1 MSKLLTIDH
10 EAELLKRDQ
19 QIDELLE
26 RLKVLEEEI
35 KRLKDLLA
43 AKGKSK
49 GSKKPKFK
57 INYSIDK
64 TQRKSKRGKAATG
77 RYKKEQ
83 KSSQVDEREDIYPEG
98 VKKGDCILHRQ
109 QYVWRIIDGKAKYV
123 CYDIYAK
130 PGSLDLP
137 LVPGTRNSRSEYG
150 LEIILTVAFLHYWTG
165 VSQDNACNILGY
177 FTDLEL
183 TKSQA
188 NSLLNQ
194 LSTDWAKEYENIAN
208 LLALQLVV
216 YIDETGW
223 RVGQRNCYT
232 WAFSTMEHVLFRCGV
247 SRGKAEAEEILG
259 EKFWGIGVSD
269 NYNAYNNLFADHQLC
284 WAHLLR
290 KAIKLMLENP
300 EEESYRE
307 FFKELMNIYRE
318 AVRCQKDKR
327 LSEGR
332 AEKAERLQERIIN
345 LCIRAKEKVDEE
357 KMTGHEGTFVKLQNE
372 LVKGID
378 ALFTFVLYPEVEP
391 TNNRSE
397 RNVRREAEIRKG
409 GRTSKS
415 EKGAERRSTIMTVL
429 ATLNTRFEKFTLEN
443 LLKEVQSW
451 IDAGR
456 SIFREELAEIAKANG
471 PPVVQFIS

>member
-1 MSKLLTIDH
+1 MSKILAIEH
-10 EAELLKRDQ
+10 ESELLKRDQ
-19 QIDELLE
+19 QIAELLE
-26 RLKVLEEEI
+26 RLKVLEEENE
-35 KRLKDLLA
+35 RLKNLLTT
-43 AKGKSK
+43 KGKSK

-57 INYSIDK
+57 INYSVDK
-64 TQRKSKRGKAATG
+64 TQRKSKRGKTATG
-77 RYKKEQ
+77 RHKKEQ
-83 KSSQVDEREDIYPEG
+83 KSSQVDEREAIYPEG
-98 VKKGDCILHRQ
+98 VKKGDCIVHRQ
-109 QYVWRIIDGKAKYV
+109 QYVWRIIDGQAKYL
-123 CYDIYAK
+123 CYDVYAK
-130 PGSLDLP
+130 PGSLNLP

-150 LEIILTVAFLHYWTG
+150 LEIILSVAFLHYWTG
-165 VSQDNACNILGY
+165 VSQDNACNILKY
-177 FTDLEL
+177 FTGLEL

-194 LSTDWAKEYENIAN
+194 LSTDWVKEYENIAD

-223 RVGQRNCYT
+223 KVGGKDCYT
-232 WAFSTMEHVLFRCGV
+232 WAFSTIEHVLFRCGV

-269 NYNAYNNLFADHQLC
+269 NYNAYNNLFSDHQLC

-290 KAIKLMLENP
+290 KSIKLMLENP
-300 EEESYRE
+300 QEENYRE
-307 FFKELMNIYRE
+307 FFKELMNIYKE

-332 AEKAERLQERIIN
+332 AEKAEKLQERIIN
-345 LCIRAKEKVDEE
+345 LCIRAKEKIDEE
-357 KMTGHEGTFVKLQNE
+357 KMTRYEATFIKLQNE

-397 RNVRREAEIRKG
+397 RNVRREAEVRKG

-415 EKGAERRSTIMTVL
+415 EKGAERRSIIMTVL
-429 ATLNTRFEKFTLEN
+429 ATLNIRFEKFTLEN
-443 LLKEVQSW
+443 FVKEVKSW
-451 IDAGR
+451 IYAGR
-456 SIFREELAEIAKANG
+456 SIFQEELAEIAKANG
-471 PPVVQFIS
+471 LPVVQFIS